1 MPKGISNF
9 QIKFVIKNFQD
20 DDMMKNFVGIYFQQ
34 TIWTNL
40 LISNQWYLKKLAIS
54 FLFAKTGS
62 SDKDVTHWWSILSI
76 EAKTDL
82 FFFFFWFAWNWWIKK
97 LYYTRPWISYTKNII
112 WNWKNDKNRQQN
124 IKYKI
129 FDERVS
135 DFKQKRNW

>member
-54 FLFAKTGS
+54 FLIAKTGS

-82 FFFFFWFAWNWWIKK
+82 FFFFFVSLGIDGLKNFIIQDHELVIQKILFGIEK
-97 LYYTRPWISYTKNII
+97 MTRTDS
-112 WNWKNDKNRQQN
+112 
-124 IKYKI
+124 KI
-129 FDERVS
+129 
-135 DFKQKRNW
+135 

>member
-54 FLFAKTGS
+54 FLIAKTGS

-82 FFFFFWFAWNWWIKK
+82 FFFFFDSLGIDGLKNFIIQDHELVIQKILFGIEK
-97 LYYTRPWISYTKNII
+97 MTRTDS
-112 WNWKNDKNRQQN
+112 
-124 IKYKI
+124 KI
-129 FDERVS
+129 
-135 DFKQKRNW
+135 

>member
-1 MPKGISNF
+1 MWLKIF
-9 QIKFVIKNFQD
+9 RTMIWWKILLV
-20 DDMMKNFVGIYFQQ
+20 YFQQ

-40 LISNQWYLKKLAIS
+40 SISNQWYLKKLAIS
-54 FLFAKTGS
+54 FLIPKTDS
-62 SDKDVTHWWSILSI
+62 SDKDVTHWWSILGI

-82 FFFFFWFAWNWWIKK
+82 FFFFFFLFVWNWWTKK

>member
-54 FLFAKTGS
+54 FLIAKTGS

-82 FFFFFWFAWNWWIKK
+82 FFFFFFFFDSLGIDGLIIQDHELVIQKILFGIEK
-97 LYYTRPWISYTKNII
+97 MTRTDS
-112 WNWKNDKNRQQN
+112 
-124 IKYKI
+124 KI
-129 FDERVS
+129 
-135 DFKQKRNW
+135 

>member
-54 FLFAKTGS
+54 FLIAKTGS

-82 FFFFFWFAWNWWIKK
+82 FFFFFDSLGIDGLKNFIIQDHELVIQKILFGIEK
-97 LYYTRPWISYTKNII
+97 MTRT
-112 WNWKNDKNRQQN
+112 DR
-124 IKYKI
+124 
-129 FDERVS
+129 
-135 DFKQKRNW
+135 

>member
-9 QIKFVIKNFQD
+9 QIKFVIKNFQE
-20 DDMMKNFVGIYFQQ
+20 MIWWKILLVYFQQ

-40 LISNQWYLKKLAIS
+40 SMSNQWYLKKLAIS
-54 FLFAKTGS
+54 FLIAKTGS

-112 WNWKNDKNRQQN
+112 WNWKNDKNRQ

-129 FDERVS
+129 FDERV
-135 DFKQKRNW
+135 